1 MGTTI
6 PGGRLGFTLIH
17 ARKYFNKEN
26 QTAMLWDVWN
36 KCTSGAQFKFN
47 CYRQWATLVMRDSED
62 GSGQFLHSKEGV
74 NQEYPLAMIT
84 YVIGVLP
91 LI

>member
-1 MGTTI
+1 
-6 PGGRLGFTLIH
+6 
-17 ARKYFNKEN
+17 
-26 QTAMLWDVWN
+26 MLWAVRN
-36 KCTSGAQFKFN
+36 ERLSGTQFNFN
-47 CYRQWATLVMRDSED
+47 CYRQWYTLVVHYTED